1 MKSTNLSKE
10 WVISVQGQCCLGCI
24 LDRFPFC
31 GVKYS
36 CQTTTVHQKFI
47 SASSFFQNLWVHQK
61 SFRRN
66 QWWHNLLRFK
76 LCKFQ
81 YEPYIYITIST
92 FTSVR
97 PSGGV
102 SGVGVVGVGV
112 PLSIFKFLQ
121 SYDKVSLI
129 KVAWYVLRVKNMHS
143 RAPPDPWGPWDEEK
157 PSYIHYDIRR
167 EEVKQSIL
175 KLASVF
181 HHLPSVGPKQLCA
194 LAHLGCT
201 HEADNS

>member
-1 MKSTNLSKE
+1 MTEIVPLFPRYKTSCNLRRKHLQCSKKR
-10 WVISVQGQCCLGCI
+10 VVRGL
-24 LDRFPFC
+24 P
-31 GVKYS
+31 V
-36 CQTTTVHQKFI
+36 
-47 SASSFFQNLWVHQK
+47 
-61 SFRRN
+61 
-66 QWWHNLLRFK
+66 
-76 LCKFQ
+76 
-81 YEPYIYITIST
+81 IYITIST

-97 PSGGV
+97 PSGGGGDV
-102 SGVGVVGVGV
+102 SGV

-201 HEADNS
+201 REAGTF

>member
-1 MKSTNLSKE
+1 MWRCRNVAKLLYIHMLGYPAHFGQLECLKLIASPKFTDKRIGYLAAMLLLDERQEVWNQYYEYLHNYFNLH
-10 WVISVQGQCCLGCI
+10 VC
-24 LDRFPFC
+24 P
-31 GVKYS
+31 
-36 CQTTTVHQKFI
+36 
-47 SASSFFQNLWVHQK
+47 
-61 SFRRN
+61 SFRR
-66 QWWHNLLRFK
+66 R
-76 LCKFQ
+76 
-81 YEPYIYITIST
+81 
-92 FTSVR
+92 R
-97 PSGGV
+97 R
-102 SGVGVVGVGV
+102 GV

-167 EEVKQSIL
+167 EGVKQSIL

-201 HEADNS
+201 RQAGTS

>member
-1 MKSTNLSKE
+1 MSGL
-10 WVISVQGQCCLGCI
+10 W
-24 LDRFPFC
+24 RFLNFFWDFD
-31 GVKYS
+31 GGDQKMD
-36 CQTTTVHQKFI
+36 QKF
-47 SASSFFQNLWVHQK
+47 
-61 SFRRN
+61 
-66 QWWHNLLRFK
+66 FK
-76 LCKFQ
+76 RS
-81 YEPYIYITIST
+81 EIYITIST

-97 PSGGV
+97 PYS
-102 SGVGVVGVGV
+102 VGGV

-201 HEADNS
+201 REAGTS